1 MYNPCSSRGDDLSKG
16 TIQDLMEAIRIFPN
30 DEHLALG
37 DFNLHHTAW
46 GGPELGRNDIGV
58 SIILEW
64 MLENGLDQLL
74 SPRTI
79 TYNERGF
86 KGTMDLVFG
95 SQQIWKNMIRCD
107 ISQEHDHDSDHMPIL
122 SEWNL

>member
-16 TIQDLMEAIRIFPN
+16 TIPDLMEAIRIFPN

-46 GGPELGRNDIGV
+46 GGPELGRNNIGAF
-58 SIILEW
+58 ILLEW
-64 MLENGLDQLL
+64 MLKNGLDQLL
-74 SPRTI
+74 SPGTI

-86 KGTMDLVFG
+86 KGTMDLVFR
-95 SQQIWKNMIRCD
+95 SRQIRKKI
-107 ISQEHDHDSDHMPIL
+107 
-122 SEWNL
+122 